1 MHAAWPMI
9 NELLALLW
17 THPQVYL
24 DISGIATD
32 LSKTAFHAYLQQI
45 VVSGFCNRVMYG
57 SDQMIWPELI
67 TKSIEAIE
75 TAPFLSKK
83 QKRDIFYNN
92 AARFLK
98 LSQEEII
105 QHHNHAKP

>member
-9 NELLALLW
+9 DELLALLW
-17 THPQVYL
+17 THPQVYV
-24 DISGIATD
+24 DVSGIATD
-32 LSKTAFHAYLQQI
+32 LSNRAFHSYLQQI
-45 VVSGFCNRVMYG
+45 VDAGFCSRVLYG

-67 TKSIEAIE
+67 NKSIEAIE
-75 TAPFLSKK
+75 AAPFLSEK

-98 LSQEEII
+98 LSQAEINK
-105 QHHNHAKP
+105 HHGK